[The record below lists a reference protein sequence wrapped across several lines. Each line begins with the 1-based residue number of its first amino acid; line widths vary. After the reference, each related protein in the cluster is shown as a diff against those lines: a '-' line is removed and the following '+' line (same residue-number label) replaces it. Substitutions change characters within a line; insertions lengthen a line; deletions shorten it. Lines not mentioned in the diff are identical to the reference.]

1 MVDPLMSSSANDSDR
16 RSAFFP
22 TDRNAQ
28 AVLWSSLIVGGALFV
43 LNARLP
49 LSRNALCYA
58 KAALGIIQHRYNAIP
73 IAHDFGWT
81 SGKPILFPWL
91 SAPFVRVLG
100 LNVGMVAAS
109 FVGTALFIW
118 VMSLTIQRLIT
129 RTGLDP
135 SIAPLALVLS
145 AGNPLVLYQFWSA
158 YPDALVAA
166 LVLTAMLLTDTIAAE
181 PQRDTRWHIVG
192 LGAVIDLAIHAKLY
206 GAILGLTCPLYLFM
220 HGRALVTRSTHRA
233 AKLAILAVVF
243 GALAL
248 TLLLAKLNM
257 NPILDLAP
265 EEPMAGGYSE
275 YLRGLLNPSSGLL
288 YASLDMMRFALLIN
302 FHIALLFLLTRR
314 AWWAWRPAPTMFI
327 AIYMLGLITFGG
339 TSYNMRYF
347 LPAFPFVGLALA
359 AGAMTV
365 PRVLR
370 NGVLTLYGVAAVSLV
385 LNFNVESA
393 QYALRPLMDHVLPA
407 KKGMFGV
414 LDNLRL
420 AKQLQVRQEMEA
432 INAGVPPAHTLY
444 WVSNYYKTATH
455 GVAEH
460 LGMKSGMDVR
470 YTLSADQIPP
480 SGTPVF
486 VAGYTAD
493 GPMVTLRRVPA
504 WAAPQRVGYGLFR
517 FDPVQADLIALSGD
531 RATDADPIRLRANV
545 RAGEGIH
552 VTSVDFTEGSTVL
565 GTTSAAPFELVL
577 AHAAAGRHQVSARVT
592 YGAGD
597 VLLSEPIVLYVDS
610 GSSSQSQ
617 DGR

>member
-1 MVDPLMSSSANDSDR
+1 MSASANHEDGATS
-16 RSAFFP
+16 FFLADP
-22 TDRNAQ
+22 NAR
-28 AVLWSSLIVGGALFV
+28 AVLWSSFIVGGAFFL
-43 LNARLP
+43 LNAKLP
-49 LSRNALCYA
+49 ISRNALCYA
-58 KAALGIIQHRYNAIP
+58 KAAIGIIQHRYNAVP

-81 SGKPILFPWL
+81 SGKPILFPWF
-91 SAPFVRVLG
+91 STPFVRTLG
-100 LNVGMVAAS
+100 VNVGMVAAS

-118 VMSLTIQRLIT
+118 VMSLTVQRLIA
-129 RTGLDP
+129 RAGLDP
-135 SIAPLALVLS
+135 SLAPLALVLS

-181 PQRDTRWHIVG
+181 PERDTRWHIVA
-192 LGAVIDLAIHAKLY
+192 LGAVIYLAIHAKLY
-206 GAILGLTCPLYLFM
+206 GAILGLTCPIYLFM
-220 HGRALVTRSTHRA
+220 HGKALVTRSMHRA
-233 AKLAILAVVF
+233 SKLAVFAVVF

-275 YLRGLLNPSSGLL
+275 YVRGLFNPSSGLL
-288 YASLDMMRFALLIN
+288 YASLDMMRVALWLN
-302 FHIALLFLLTRR
+302 FHMALLFLLTRN
-314 AWWAWRPAPTMFI
+314 AWQSWRPAPTVFI

-347 LPAFPFVGLALA
+347 LPAFPFVGLALE

-370 NGVLTLYGVAAVSLV
+370 NIVLMLYGLVAVTLV

-393 QYALRPLMDHVLPA
+393 QYALRPVMAHVLPA
-407 KKGMFGV
+407 KTGMFGV

-420 AKQLQVRQEMEA
+420 PKQLQFRQEMEA
-432 INAGVPPAHTLY
+432 INASVPPGETLY

-460 LGMKSGMDVR
+460 LGMKSGMEVR

-480 SGTPVF
+480 SRNPVF

-493 GPMVTLRRVPA
+493 GPMIKLRRVPA
-504 WAAPQRVGYGLFR
+504 WATPQDVGYGLFR
-517 FDPVQADLIALSGD
+517 FDPVQADVTAVSGD
-531 RATDADPIRLRANV
+531 HAT
-545 RAGEGIH
+545 
-552 VTSVDFTEGSTVL
+552 VDG
-565 GTTSAAPFELVL
+565 
-577 AHAAAGRHQVSARVT
+577 
-592 YGAGD
+592 
-597 VLLSEPIVLYVDS
+597 
-610 GSSSQSQ
+610 GSSSHSV

>member
-1 MVDPLMSSSANDSDR
+1 MSASANREDGRTSFLLADP
-16 RSAFFP
+16 SAR
-22 TDRNAQ
+22 T
-28 AVLWSSLIVGGALFV
+28 VLWSSIAVGGAFSI
-43 LNARLP
+43 LNAKLP
-49 LSRNALCYA
+49 ISRNALCYA
-58 KAALGIIQHRYNAIP
+58 KTALGIIQHHYNAVP

-81 SGKPILFPWL
+81 SGKPILFPWF
-91 SAPFVRVLG
+91 SAPFVRALG

-118 VMSLTIQRLIT
+118 AMALTIQRLII

-135 SIAPLALVLS
+135 SIGPLALVLS

-181 PQRDTRWHIVG
+181 PQHDTRWHIVA
-192 LGAVIDLAIHAKLY
+192 LGAVIDIAIHAKLY
-206 GAILGLTCPLYLFM
+206 GAILGLTCPIYLFM

-233 AKLAILAVVF
+233 SKLAVFAVVF

-248 TLLLAKLNM
+248 TLLLAKLDM
-257 NPILDLAP
+257 NPLLDLAP
-265 EEPMAGGYSE
+265 EEPMAGGYAQ
-275 YLRGLLNPSSGLL
+275 YVRGLLNPSSGLL
-288 YASLDMMRFALLIN
+288 SASLDMMRFALLIN
-302 FHIALLFLLTRR
+302 FHVALLFLLTRGSWR
-314 AWWAWRPAPTMFI
+314 SWRPAPTVFI

-370 NGVLTLYGVAAVSLV
+370 AVALPLHAAAAATLV

-393 QYALRPLMDHVLPA
+393 QFALQPVMARVLPA
-407 KKGMFGV
+407 KTGMFGV

-420 AKQLQVRQEMEA
+420 AKQLQMRQEIEA
-432 INAGVPPAHTLY
+432 INASVPPGDTLY

-460 LGMKSGMDVR
+460 LGMKSSMDVR
-470 YTLSADQIPP
+470 YTLSSDRIPP
-480 SGTPVF
+480 SGSPVF

-493 GPMVTLRRVPA
+493 GPMIKLRQVPA
-504 WAAPQRVGYGLFR
+504 WATPQRVGYGLFR
-517 FDPVQADLIALSGD
+517 FDPVHADVIAVSGD
-531 RATDADPIRLRANV
+531 HATLADPIRLRANV
-545 RAGEGIH
+545 RAGDSIH
-552 VTSVDFTEGSTVL
+552 ISRVDFTEGSTVL
-565 GTTSAAPFELVL
+565 GASSAAPFELLL
-577 AHAAAGRHQVSARVT
+577 AHAAAGRHEVSARVT

-610 GSSSQSQ
+610 GRSSHGQ

>member
-1 MVDPLMSSSANDSDR
+1 MSASANHEDR
-16 RSAFFP
+16 RTSFFP
-22 TDRNAQ
+22 TDQNART
-28 AVLWSSLIVGGALFV
+28 VLWSSIIVGGAFFL
-43 LNARLP
+43 LNAKLP
-49 LSRNALCYA
+49 ISRNALCYA
-58 KAALGIIQHRYNAIP
+58 KAALGIIQHHYNPVP
-73 IAHDFGWT
+73 IAHDLGWT
-81 SGKPILFPWL
+81 SGKAIFFPWF
-91 SAPFVRVLG
+91 STPFVRAFG

-118 VMSLTIQRLIT
+118 LMSLTIQRLIT

-135 SIAPLALVLS
+135 SIAPLALMLS

-158 YPDALVAA
+158 YPDALLAA

-181 PQRDTRWHIVG
+181 PQHDTRWHILA
-192 LGAVIDLAIHAKLY
+192 LGAVIYIAIHTKLY
-206 GAILGLTCPLYLFM
+206 GAILGLTCPAYLLM
-220 HGRALVTRSTHRA
+220 HGQALVTRSTHRGS
-233 AKLAILAVVF
+233 KLGIFAVVF
-243 GALAL
+243 GLLAL
-248 TLLLAKLNM
+248 TLLLAKFNM

-265 EEPMAGGYSE
+265 EEPLAGGYSL
-275 YLRGLLNPSSGLL
+275 YMRGLFNPSSGLL

-302 FHIALLFLLTRR
+302 FHMALLFLLARKS
-314 AWWAWRPAPTMFI
+314 WHSWRPAPTVFI

-339 TSYNMRYF
+339 TSYNMRFF

-370 NGVLTLYGVAAVSLV
+370 NIVLTLYGVAAVTLV
-385 LNFNVESA
+385 LNFNLESA
-393 QYALRPLMDHVLPA
+393 QYALRPLMERVLPE
-407 KKGMFGV
+407 KTGMFGP

-420 AKQLQVRQEMEA
+420 AKQLQIRQQIEV
-432 INAGVPPAHTLY
+432 INASVPPGETLY

-470 YTLSADQIPP
+470 YTLSSDQIPP
-480 SGTPVF
+480 SRSPVF

-493 GPMVTLRRVPA
+493 GPMVKPRQVPA
-504 WAAPQRVGYGLFR
+504 WATPQRVGYGLFR
-517 FDPVQADLIALSGD
+517 FDPVQADVIAISGD
-531 RATDADPIRLRANV
+531 HATGADPIRLRANV
-545 RAGEGIH
+545 TAGDSIH
-552 VTSVDFTEGSTVL
+552 VTRVDFTEGSTVL
-565 GTTSAAPFELVL
+565 GTSSAAPFELVL

-610 GSSSQSQ
+610 GSLSHSQ
-617 DGR
+617 DGRLATR